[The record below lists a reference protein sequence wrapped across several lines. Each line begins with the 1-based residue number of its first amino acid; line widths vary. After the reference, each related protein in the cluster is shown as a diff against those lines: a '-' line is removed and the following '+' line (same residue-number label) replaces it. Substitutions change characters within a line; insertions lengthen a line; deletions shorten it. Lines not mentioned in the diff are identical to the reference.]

1 MQQIILNGISV
12 SDFSELLRGIIREE
26 LQAIQ
31 QRLEVESRKGLM
43 SMNEFCS
50 EYGLSKSVVY
60 TRTSQ
65 RTNPHLKIGGRIYFS
80 RKAIKEWL
88 EGMEIEPLPRI
99 DS

>member
-1 MQQIILNGISV
+1 MQQIIINGMTA

-26 LQAIQ
+26 LQVIHQ
-31 QRLEVESRKGLM
+31 KLETESRKDLM
-43 SMNEFCS
+43 SINEFCS